1 MANNTLNTRLVICN
15 DTTANWGTS
24 EKVLLKGEYAIEFP
38 ESGEPKVKIGNGTDK
53 FADLPY
59 ITNTPTEITNAIN
72 AAIKAASHSHSNKAI
87 LDAITASFTTTLK
100 TNYDKAY
107 THSQSAHAPSNAQ
120 ANIIET
126 VKVNGS
132 ALTPTSKAVDVKVPT
147 KVSELTNDKNYI
159 SSYKDTKY
167 TLGTPS
173 NATNGNATIDIT
185 DSDSKKQSVAIK
197 GTGATSVTTDANG
210 AIIVNSTNTV
220 YTHPNSGVTAG
231 TYKSVMVNAQGHV
244 TAGTNPT
251 TLAGYGITDAAAK
264 SHKHANADITSL
276 DASKITTGTIDIA
289 RLPAGALERC
299 VVVADDTARFA
310 LTKDKVQLGDT
321 VKVTGT
327 EKMYFVIDETKLS
340 SEDGYTVYTA
350 GTATSVPWSGITGK
364 PSTFTPS
371 SHNQAISTITGLQ
384 AALDGKATSAQGA
397 KADTAVQSVKI
408 GTKEYKSGT
417 IVTLPAY
424 PTTLPASDVKAW
436 AKAATKPTYTKAE
449 VGLGNVDNTA
459 DANKSV
465 KYATSSDTA
474 TKLSSSAGSATQPV
488 YFSGGKPVACS
499 YTLGKSVPS
508 NAVFTDTNTWI
519 AFKGATTS
527 AAGTAGYVPAPSAGA
542 ANRYLRSDGT
552 WQVPPDTNTTY
563 SLGNAAYK
571 TVKDITNI
579 GSFGWSSVADGSA
592 HVPTLNTLAFWNGAY
607 NSSGNSNISYTAYGK
622 MGTIVTKNAEDYA
635 SASHFHSQYYDA
647 ATTRTANTVLAAP
660 NGSNGKASF
669 RKLVA
674 ADIPSLTKSKIS
686 DFSHTHDDRYYT
698 ETEINTKLK
707 NKILPQS
714 TEPTSQSE
722 GDYWLKTT
730 TL

>member
-350 GTATSVPWSGITGK
+350 GSATSVPWSGITGK

-417 IVTLPAY
+417 TVTLPAY

-465 KYATSSDTA
+465 KYATS
-474 TKLSSSAGSATQPV
+474 AGSASTASKLGTNAGSTVHPV
-488 YFSGGKPVACS
+488 YFTNGVPVACNVS
-499 YTLGKSVPS
+499 
-508 NAVFTDTNTWI
+508 TDFI
-519 AFKGATTS
+519 CQGANDFVLD
-527 AAGTAGYVPAPSAGA
+527 GGGA
-542 ANRYLRSDGT
+542 
-552 WQVPPDTNTTY
+552 
-563 SLGNAAYK
+563 
-571 TVKDITNI
+571 
-579 GSFGWSSVADGSA
+579 
-592 HVPTLNTLAFWNGAY
+592 
-607 NSSGNSNISYTAYGK
+607 
-622 MGTIVTKNAEDYA
+622 
-635 SASHFHSQYYDA
+635 
-647 ATTRTANTVLAAP
+647 
-660 NGSNGKASF
+660 
-669 RKLVA
+669 
-674 ADIPSLTKSKIS
+674 
-686 DFSHTHDDRYYT
+686 
-698 ETEINTKLK
+698 
-707 NKILPQS
+707 
-714 TEPTSQSE
+714 
-722 GDYWLKTT
+722 
-730 TL
+730 